1 MPIELNPKSKSYKP
15 RDAYAI
21 GEHAASGVNGCGY
34 GYSNANGGIGA
45 TSRAPSLY
53 QYQAAQANY
62 AVCSPCSATEEDDT
76 VMPSQTTSSGNVAAA
91 AATVSPGADM
101 NIPKKPM
108 RPLTAYHIYFQ
119 IEREYIIQSMDGD
132 DTEKSM
138 NDNKIYLDYVPER
151 YRNIKL
157 SPQWYFGPGKRQKRK
172 HRKQHGKIGFLEL
185 SRMISE
191 RWAKL
196 EESDPEVKKFVHK
209 VAKQELE
216 EYQREMK
223 TYKDL
228 IKRRA
233 AAACSST
240 SKKRKQPEMQ
250 QEMYSMPT
258 SQMDMACYPTNSHQ
272 QRLMNKS
279 MQLRHEIDQLKYEI
293 AQREI
298 AQLKTEMAYV
308 NSCVAQYKQHFNDH
322 PMPTQPST
330 SEPPKK
336 KFYRRQISNQPVSA
350 NEVFT
355 NPEMSGNSE
364 PALSRQA
371 NFGKFYRRQSSNLS
385 LSFLDPVADEL
396 KRSETFPPA
405 NPTLPNLK

>member
-1 MPIELNPKSKSYKP
+1 MPIELNPKTKSY
-15 RDAYAI
+15 AI
-21 GEHAASGVNGCGY
+21 REHAAGGVNGSGF
-34 GYSNANGGIGA
+34 GYSNANGIGA
-45 TSRAPSLY
+45 TSRTPSLY

-62 AVCSPCSATEEDDT
+62 AVCSPCSATEEDET
-76 VMPSQTTSSGNVAAA
+76 VMSSQTTSSGNVAAA
-91 AATVSPGADM
+91 AAAATVSPGAGM

-119 IEREYIIQSMDGD
+119 IEREYIIQSMAGD
-132 DTEKSM
+132 DADKSI
-138 NDNKIYLDYVPER
+138 NDNKVYLDYVPER

-185 SRMISE
+185 SRVISE

-196 EESDPEVKKFVHK
+196 EQSDPEVKKFVHK
-209 VAKQELE
+209 VAKKELG
-216 EYQREMK
+216 EYQREMQ

-240 SKKRKQPEMQ
+240 SKKRKQSEMH
-250 QEMYSMPT
+250 SMPT
-258 SQMDMACYPTNSHQ
+258 PQMDMPFYPANSYQ

-298 AQLKTEMAYV
+298 AQLKNEMAYV
-308 NSCVAQYKQHFNDH
+308 NSCVAQYRQPFNDH

-336 KFYRRQISNQPVSA
+336 KFFRRKISNQPVSA
-350 NEVFT
+350 TKVFK
-355 NPEMSGNSE
+355 NPEISGKSE

-371 NFGKFYRRQSSNLS
+371 KFGNFYRRQSSNLS

-405 NPTLPNLK
+405 NPTLPNLN